1 MKGVILAAG
10 EGTRL
15 RPKTEEIPKP
25 LVEVGG
31 EPLLTR
37 CLETLRELGVDE
49 AVIVVG
55 YKRDRITERY
65 GESFRGLDL
74 SYAQQ
79 PERDGLAH
87 AVLAARDHIESDFVV
102 LNGDN
107 IYAGNLGVAVDRH
120 LRADADITFPV
131 DEVSRETAKR
141 GAVCE
146 LDDDGRVTGLV
157 EKPEEPLSTFVPTA
171 FYVLPPEVFSA
182 CRIVRPSARGEYE
195 LPDAIDLLIYAGY
208 GVETV
213 PFEGWKL
220 NINTE
225 HDIERAERKLS
236 QSDDTTGF

>member
-15 RPKTEEIPKP
+15 RPRTDEIPKP

-31 EPLLTR
+31 ELLLTH
-37 CLETLRELGVDE
+37 CLETLRELGVNE

-55 YKRDRITERY
+55 YKGDRIREQY
-65 GESFRGLDL
+65 GETFRGLDI
-74 SYAQQ
+74 SYAHQS
-79 PERDGLAH
+79 ERDGLAH
-87 AVLAARDHIESDFVV
+87 AVLAAQNHIESDFVV

-107 IYAGNLGVAVDRH
+107 IYAGNLKAAIDRH
-120 LRADADITFPV
+120 TTTDADITFPV
-131 DEVSRETAKR
+131 DNVSRDAATR

-146 LDDDGRVTGLV
+146 LDGDGRVTGLV
-157 EKPEEPLSTFVPTA
+157 EKPAEPPSTVVPTA
-171 FYVLPPEVFSA
+171 FYVLPPEIFPA

-195 LPDAIDLLIYAGY
+195 LPDAIDLLIHAGY

-225 HDIERAERKLS
+225 ADIERAERKLS
-236 QSDDTTGF
+236 ESDGSTDH

>member
-15 RPKTEEIPKP
+15 RPRTDEIPKP

-37 CLETLRELGVDE
+37 CLETLRDLGVDE

-55 YKRDRITERY
+55 YRSGRIIERY
-65 GESFRGLDL
+65 GEAFRGLDI
-74 SYAQQ
+74 SYATQS
-79 PERDGLAH
+79 ERDGLAH
-87 AVLAARDHIESDFVV
+87 AVLAARNHIESDFVV

-107 IYAGNLGVAVDRH
+107 IYAGNLKPAIDRH
-120 LRADADITFPV
+120 TTTDADITFPI
-131 DEVSRETAKR
+131 ENVSRDTATR
-141 GAVCE
+141 GAVCK
-146 LDDDGRVTGLV
+146 LDGDGRVTGLV
-157 EKPEEPLSTFVPTA
+157 EKPAEPPSTLVPTA
-171 FYVLPPEVFSA
+171 FYVLPPEIFPA

-195 LPDAIDLLIYAGY
+195 LPDAIDLLIHAGY

-225 HDIERAERKLS
+225 ADIERAERKLS
-236 QSDDTTGF
+236 QSDGSGDH